1 MLDSESFQGVA
12 TLILTANCE
21 FYSKCKED
29 IHEFDDILL
38 ETLEDK
44 TRVWNVF
51 FQRDNKK
58 KNAAK
63 SFAEHTLNSVKG
75 ASGRK
80 DWVQCR
86 KYIIEGTNNS
96 VGALIGQETL
106 NIIMKSLKPVFLL
119 YKKADDLSKE
129 GMDLLIAGACLQA
142 KKELLKNGLY
152 KGAL

>member
-86 KYIIEGTNNS
+86 KYIIEGTNNTVIAS
-96 VGALIGQETL
+96 LGQSTFD
-106 NIIMKSLKPVFLL
+106 IIMKSFKPIFFLI
-119 YKKADDLSKE
+119 KKEGDLSKD
-129 GMDLLIAGACLQA
+129 GMDILIAGASLQT
-142 KKELLKNGLY
+142 KTELLKNGLY
-152 KGAL
+152 EGTL